1 MATTESTTT
10 RAGERE
16 AVLGEL
22 LPPVTRRRPRIG
34 LVSGGLGTYW
44 PQFPGLLPQLKES
57 AAYVAD
63 RLRQIGRGGD
73 GRRVRLRRRRRAR
86 PPPSNSGGPTAI

>member
-1 MATTESTTT
+1 MATTESTTR
-10 RAGERE
+10 RAGARE

-57 AAYVAD
+57 AA
-63 RLRQIGRGGD
+63 GSSPT
-73 GRRVRLRRRRRAR
+73 RRRAR
-86 PPPSNSGGPTAI
+86 PQPSNCGGPTAI